1 MSSSDKSFKCST
13 PCTTP
18 CTTPCITECASK
30 STRLTGM
37 VKWFNNKSGF
47 GFITVS
53 GSGEF
58 GGKDIFAHYSSIRVS
73 NSQYKYLVQGE
84 YVDFVLVKSENEK
97 HEYHATDITGV
108 QGGAIMC
115 ETRRVAMAQE
125 SQTGQ
130 SSRSDKS
137 GQPVKSDRQYKTRP
151 SSDEPRSRAP
161 RPTQSTSTDG
171 FSIPKKRGPPRKLN
185 AEAVL
190 NA

>member
-37 VKWFNNKSGF
+37 VQWFNNKSGF

-97 HEYHATDITGV
+97 HEYQATDITGV

-125 SQTGQ
+125 GQ
-130 SSRSDKS
+130 SS
-137 GQPVKSDRQYKTRP
+137 QPKTERQYKTRP
-151 SSDEPRSRAP
+151 SSDEPRAPRAP
-161 RPTQSTSTDG
+161 RPAQAPAATGDADG
-171 FSIPKKRGPPRKLN
+171 FTAPKKRGPPRKSK
-185 AEAVL
+185 AEAK
-190 NA
+190 